1 MFFRFVSAFVK
12 LPQGCLPRL
21 GRLHRFRFH
30 ARADGGWNDLAFHLL
45 CASLVRCFSLG
56 LLGGRQFVFDFLDV
70 GLAVMHNAVVSAS
83 LSSSFTFFGITLRVR
98 SPLPSA
104 ATVMMTVRLTSRG
117 ASPWNRPVGSAV
129 IVEFS
134 FSFGRLGRRYVID
147 CQHLADVSQTRLV
160 IRIVGRILL
169 L

>member
-104 ATVMMTVRLTSRG
+104 ATV
-117 ASPWNRPVGSAV
+117 